1 MDLVFGTFLNIIVY
15 NILSIYAFRN
25 AGKNIYNKVLINF
38 IWGIILFFCIYPFFS
53 GDWLHYREKI
63 IYFYYYRATDLEPI
77 YTSIMDFVG
86 LNYFAFRF
94 IIWGCALIFLKLLFS
109 RLKIFETRTLLIF
122 IIWGLLFYSYP
133 RVSLGLSILFY
144 GYSLLIKP
152 INRKLISYALGILLI
167 ILSCSFHK
175 SIISLAVIIP
185 FTLFPITR
193 KLVCLF
199 IIGAFLGVYFINNY
213 LLSLKDITTIIEGGN
228 YFIKEA
234 NAISLGQQIVNFVL
248 RIPIIVISVII
259 AYKVLFRKQ
268 FHLNSYIYK
277 FLSYLILILLLSFV
291 FFFSDIS
298 NLTLFYRTLYMAFI
312 PLSIVLAALYKT
324 RLNHTI
330 RTWTYVAYIGE
341 NMWLFYT
348 LLGHYNG
355 SIQ

>member
-1 MDLVFGTFLNIIVY
+1 MNLVFWTIIDIIIY
-15 NILSIYAFRN
+15 NVLSIYSFKHLNINNHKFN
-25 AGKNIYNKVLINF
+25 ATF
-38 IWGIILFFCIYPFFS
+38 IWIIILFFCIFPLFS
-53 GDWLHYREKI
+53 GDWIHYADKI
-63 IYFYYYRATDLEPI
+63 NYYYHHNYTDLEPI
-77 YTSIMDFVG
+77 YLPIIEFTEF
-86 LNYFAFRF
+86 NYIFFRF

-330 RTWTYVAYIGE
+330 RTWTYIAYIGE

>member
-15 NILSIYAFRN
+15 NILSIFAFRN
-25 AGKNIYNKVLINF
+25 AGKNIYNKVVINF

-77 YTSIMDFVG
+77 YTSIMDYVG

-94 IIWGCALIFLKLLFS
+94 IIWGSALIFLKLLFS

-144 GYSLLIKP
+144 GYSLLIRP
-152 INRKLISYALGILLI
+152 INRKFISYVLGILLI

-193 KLVCLF
+193 KLVCMF
-199 IIGAFLGVYFINNY
+199 IFGAFLGVYFINNY

-268 FHLNSYIYK
+268 LHLNSYIYK

-330 RTWTYVAYIGE
+330 LTWTYIAYIGE

>member
-1 MDLVFGTFLNIIVY
+1 MNLVFWTIIDIIIY
-15 NILSIYAFRN
+15 NVLSIYSFKHLNINNHKFN
-25 AGKNIYNKVLINF
+25 ATF
-38 IWGIILFFCIYPFFS
+38 IWIIILFFCIFPLFS
-53 GDWLHYREKI
+53 GDWIHYADKI
-63 IYFYYYRATDLEPI
+63 NYYYHHNYTDLEPI
-77 YTSIMDFVG
+77 YLPIIEFTEF
-86 LNYFAFRF
+86 NYIFFRF

-213 LLSLKDITTIIEGGN
+213 LLSLKDITTIIEGGI

-330 RTWTYVAYIGE
+330 RTWTYIAYIGE

>member
-15 NILSIYAFRN
+15 NILSIFAFQN
-25 AGKNIYNKVLINF
+25 AGKNIYNKVVINF

-77 YTSIMDFVG
+77 YTSIMDYVG

-94 IIWGCALIFLKLLFS
+94 IIWGSALIFLKLLFS

-144 GYSLLIKP
+144 GYSLLIRP
-152 INRKLISYALGILLI
+152 INRKFISYVLGILLI

-193 KLVCLF
+193 KLVCMF
-199 IIGAFLGVYFINNY
+199 IFGAFLGVYFINNY

-268 FHLNSYIYK
+268 LHLNSYIYK

-330 RTWTYVAYIGE
+330 RTWTYIAYIGE

>member
-1 MDLVFGTFLNIIVY
+1 MNLVLWTIIDIIIY
-15 NILSIYAFRN
+15 NALSIYSFKHLSINNHKFN
-25 AGKNIYNKVLINF
+25 ATF
-38 IWGIILFFCIYPFFS
+38 IWIILLFFCIFPLFS
-53 GDWLHYREKI
+53 GDWIHYADKI
-63 IYFYYYRATDLEPI
+63 KYYYHHNYTDLEPI
-77 YTSIMDFVG
+77 YLPIIEFTEF
-86 LNYFAFRF
+86 NYIFFRF
-94 IIWGCALIFLKLLFS
+94 IIWGSALIFLKLLFS

-152 INRKLISYALGILLI
+152 INGKLISYVLGIVLI
-167 ILSCSFHK
+167 VLSCSFHK

-213 LLSLKDITTIIEGGN
+213 LLSLKGITTIIEGGN

-248 RIPIIVISVII
+248 RIPIIVISIII
-259 AYKVLFRKQ
+259 AYKVLFKRQ
-268 FHLNSYIYK
+268 LHLNSYIYK

-330 RTWTYVAYIGE
+330 RTWTYIAYIGE